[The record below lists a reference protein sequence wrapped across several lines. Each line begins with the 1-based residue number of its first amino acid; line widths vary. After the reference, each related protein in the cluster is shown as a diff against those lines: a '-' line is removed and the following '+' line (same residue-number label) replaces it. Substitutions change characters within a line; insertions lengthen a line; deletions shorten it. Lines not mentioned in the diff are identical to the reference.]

1 MKIAAR
7 IVGIIALLMGILWIG
22 QGIGLI
28 KWPAS
33 SFMIDVRMWAVRGA
47 VLAVVGIGLLLW
59 SRRK

>member
-1 MKIAAR
+1 MKNAAR

-22 QGIGLI
+22 QGVGLI

>member
-1 MKIAAR
+1 MKIVAR
-7 IVGIIALLMGILWIG
+7 IVGIIALLMGLLWIG

-33 SFMIDVRMWAVRGA
+33 SFMIDVRPWAIRGA
-47 VLAVVGIGLLLW
+47 VLAVMGLALLLW